1 MRSEHN
7 DHAESKSL
15 PQAEAYSVITQLE
28 PFEHHHLWRDGKLIY
43 DGGHDVGT
51 LSITDLRDLWR
62 CHHRSSF
69 DNIRFNVPRQALSEF
84 SYAAG
89 CPRFDGLD
97 SRQGQF
103 DSVVQGLAI
112 ALLPALNEPKH
123 ASTLFID
130 HILLAL
136 QSHLLTWYGGLNLP
150 AIHRGGLSSRQL
162 NLATSFLAAAAN
174 DRVGI
179 SEIADQCGLST
190 SYFIRAFKKSTGRT
204 PHRWL
209 LEHKIEMA
217 KQMLLGTA
225 TIAEIAV
232 ACGFADQ
239 SHLTRIF
246 TSIHGISPGSW
257 RREFRE

>member
-1 MRSEHN
+1 MRSEQP

-15 PQAEAYSVITQLE
+15 PQAEAYSIITQLK
-28 PFEHHHLWRDGKLIY
+28 PFERHHLWRDGKMIY
-43 DGGHDVGT
+43 DGGHDVGA
-51 LSITDLRDLWR
+51 LSITDLRDVWR

-69 DNIRFNVPRQALSEF
+69 DNIRFKISRQALSEF
-84 SYAAG
+84 SYEAG
-89 CPRFDGLD
+89 CSRFDGLH

-103 DSVVQGLAI
+103 DPVVQGLAI
-112 ALLPALNEPKH
+112 ALLPALNDPQNT
-123 ASTLFID
+123 SRLFID

-136 QSHLLTWYGGLNLP
+136 QSHLLTRYGGLGLP
-150 AIHRGGLSSRQL
+150 TIHRGGLSNRQL
-162 NLATSFLAAAAN
+162 NLATGFLASATN

-179 SEIADQCGLST
+179 SEIASQCGLST

-217 KQMLLGTA
+217 KQMLLGAA

-239 SHLTRIF
+239 SHLT
-246 TSIHGISPGSW
+246 
-257 RREFRE
+257 